1 MKKLF
6 KNTVL
11 LLASA
16 AMLMVGCEPEPE
28 LEPEVDPFEGASLEV
43 KLVGADVN
51 VATVSV
57 EAEVLKVV
65 SYVVVPESEG
75 AAVPTAAEIFEQG
88 TLIALEKEEATQ
100 VTLRDLQPETNYVIY
115 FAGRISADK
124 VWEQTK
130 EFKFQ
135 TTAEPII
142 PVLTAKL
149 VGTEAT
155 SAELKVYAENV
166 SRIAYVVCPIS
177 EDNGVPHVQV
187 IFATGKMVNLTQGDN
202 SVLVKN
208 LLPNTEYI
216 IYIAGEIAGVEE
228 YMEEILTVKSVKTT
242 DFAQDVAVRD
252 VGYRGF
258 VVDVKVDPSI
268 KEQNHVIKWA
278 TTSLYTYLSNG
289 GGNGIDGQLMNTHDT
304 AWGGINV
311 FNESKSLYIDEQHS
325 YLYDANGEIED
336 WYFEPPVPGQP
347 QIVIM
352 GEYRRGQSG
361 IGWGWGYYKP
371 MFDQNQY
378 MMDMNNGTVQEEA
391 AYWDGFYQN
400 LFVQVQKPEP
410 LPDDLLSVEI
420 ERFPD
425 DANVKVT
432 ADESLDRVAIM
443 IMSEAEHS
451 IAGSLIP
458 EEYMQ
463 WFATSLEASLAGVTM
478 IVDPYNAELG
488 LNGTIQTALTE
499 YFYTVP
505 RESKFWVD
513 VVGMRGDCDGDGFL
527 DGYQQVY
534 KSIEFYLPQPTKPA
548 PELVVTPL
556 EATSP
561 YSVGFNIKCPT
572 KDADGGKIIAN
583 YEKEWLMENMSVD
596 LILDNYGQEIS
607 SLEILKINS
616 DEGYD
621 IYIPSRPNEKT
632 YLGVMITNDEGTATY
647 SDVVVG
653 WSGKEPADSRVES
666 ELFENLQG
674 EWIATATVTY
684 STYNSEIDGYETIT
698 EENTCR
704 VTIGDVEY
712 PEELSE
718 DAYAIFEKH
727 GVNREKATM
736 YYNEFKAAAATFNE
750 NNRDQNR
757 ILMNGFDFTGGF
769 QPYFE
774 YSDPYS
780 LFISDT
786 YNGYTSEMPIYDFG
800 PKWYLEVAADG
811 SVTAPFNVN
820 YFTPMSSWYTYYNTL
835 YESHFLAYE
844 PTNKVPV
851 GYVGDAE
858 GNVVNGHF
866 PVEVSEDGNT
876 ITVKPIVSG
885 DLNYYPNAAL
895 YYGSGRYVM
904 GVVVVSDIVL
914 TRNNGSAAAPSKVA
928 RKLSAKPEM
937 QTVQSNQR
945 IQTPARPVS
954 RTAIGAGVEYKMVQ
968 GPKHLT
974 TEKERGKYWMDSHRN

>member
-1 MKKLF
+1 MKKLL
-6 KNTVL
+6 KYAAL
-11 LLASA
+11 LMASA
-16 AMLMVGCEPEPE
+16 AMLMVGCTPEPEP
-28 LEPEVDPFEGASLEV
+28 EPEVDPFEGASLEV

-57 EAEVLKVV
+57 DAEVLKVV
-65 SYVVVPESEG
+65 SYVVMPDGE
-75 AAVPTAAEIFEQG
+75 AVAPTAAEIFEKG
-88 TLIALEKEEATQ
+88 TLVALEEGAAQ
-100 VTLRDLQPETNYVIY
+100 VTIRGLEAETGYVTY
-115 FAGRISADK
+115 FAGRISSSQ
-124 VWEQTK
+124 VWDQVK
-130 EFKFQ
+130 EFKFK
-135 TTAEPII
+135 TAAEPIV

-166 SRIAYVVCPIS
+166 ARIAYVVVPVA
-177 EDNGVPHVQV
+177 EDNGEPNVQV
-187 IFATGKMVNLTQGDN
+187 IFATGKTAALTQGDN
-202 SVLVKN
+202 SVIVKN
-208 LLPNTEYI
+208 LLPNSEYV
-216 IYIAGEIAGVEE
+216 IYIAGEIAGIEE
-228 YMEEILTVKSVKTT
+228 YMEEILTVKKVKTT

-258 VVDVKVDPSI
+258 VVDVKVAPSV

-278 TTSLYTYLSNG
+278 TTSLYTYLANG
-289 GGNGIDGQLMNTHDT
+289 GGSGMDGQLMNTHDT

-311 FNESKSLYIDEQHS
+311 FNESKSLYIDEAHS
-325 YLYDANGEIED
+325 YLYNANGEIDD

-361 IGWGWGYYKP
+361 LGWGWGYYKP
-371 MFDQNQY
+371 MFDQDQY
-378 MMDMNNGTVQEEA
+378 LLDMSNGVVKEEA

-400 LFVQVQKPEP
+400 IFVQVQKPEP
-410 LPDDLLSVEI
+410 LPEDLLDVEI
-420 ERFPD
+420 ECFPD
-425 DANVKVT
+425 DATVKVT

-443 IMSEAEHS
+443 IMSEAERS
-451 IAGSLIP
+451 IAGSLL
-458 EEYMQ
+458 EDEYMQ
-463 WFATSLEASLAGVTM
+463 WFATSLEAMMGGVTM
-478 IVDPYNAELG
+478 IVDPYNAEYG
-488 LNGTIQTALTE
+488 FNGTIQTALTE
-499 YFYTVP
+499 YFFTVP

-527 DGYQQVY
+527 DGYEQVY
-534 KSIEFYLPQPTKPA
+534 KSYEFYLPQPTKPA

-556 EATSP
+556 EPTSP
-561 YSVGFNIKCPT
+561 FAVGFNVKCPT
-572 KDADGGKIIAN
+572 KDAESGKIIAN

-596 LILDNYGQEIS
+596 LILDNYGQELT
-607 SLEILKINS
+607 SLEIMKINS
-616 DEGYD
+616 EEGYD
-621 IYIPSRPNEKT
+621 ISIPSRPNEKT
-632 YLGVMITNDEGTATY
+632 YLGVMIANDEGTPTY
-647 SDVVVG
+647 SDVVIG
-653 WSGKEPADSRVES
+653 WSGKEPADNKVES
-666 ELFENLQG
+666 ALFESLQG
-674 EWIATATVTY
+674 KWTATATVTY
-684 STYNSEIDGYETIT
+684 STYNSALDAYESIT
-698 EENTCR
+698 EVNSCP

-718 DAYAIFEKH
+718 DVYAVFEKH

-736 YYNEFKAAAATFNE
+736 YYNEFKAAAQTFNE

-786 YNGYTSEMPIYDFG
+786 YNGYTSEMPLYDFG

-811 SVTAPFNVN
+811 SVSAPFNVN
-820 YFTPMSSWYTYYNTL
+820 YFTPMSSWYAYYNTL

-844 PTNKVPV
+844 PTNQVPV
-851 GYVGDAE
+851 GYVGDAD
-858 GNVVNGHF
+858 GNIANGHF

-876 ITVKPIVSG
+876 ITVKPLVHNG
-885 DLNYYPNAAL
+885 LNYYPNAAL
-895 YYGSGRYVM
+895 YYGSGRYVI

-914 TRNNGSAAAPSKVA
+914 TRDNSSAAAPSKVA
-928 RKLSAKPEM
+928 RKLSGKPEM
-937 QTVQSNQR
+937 QTVQSGQK

-954 RTAIGAGVEYKMVQ
+954 RTAIGRGVEYKMIE

-974 TEKERGKYWMDSHRN
+974 TEKERGKYWMDIHRN